1 MKKSA
6 ITKEAVFCVIM
17 LYAGGCA
24 AYKYMQTEDRFCGS
38 AVSKAEA
45 MTAAEQVLAGM
56 QFEIEKLDTEAGY
69 IRTQPLAGAQT
80 FEFWRGDNVGS
91 FNRAEADLHSI
102 RRTVELTVSEQAG
115 QLCVNCNATTQR
127 LSVAGEQTAERS
139 YRAMSGQTS
148 IQKISHE
155 QKGNMTWLDLG
166 RDSQLETEILKRI
179 ESRLTADKK
188 QLAAAKPATGG

>member
-6 ITKEAVFCVIM
+6 IIKEAAIFVIM
-17 LYAGGCA
+17 MYLGGCA
-24 AYKYMQTEDRFCGS
+24 ENKYIKTEERLCVPG
-38 AVSKAEA
+38 VTEAEVMA
-45 MTAAEQVLAGM
+45 TAERVLAGM

-102 RRTVELTVSEQAG
+102 RRTVELNVSEQAG

-179 ESRLTADKK
+179 EKRLC
-188 QLAAAKPATGG
+188 AAKPATGG

>member
-1 MKKSA
+1 MKKDVIIKGA
-6 ITKEAVFCVIM
+6 GIFVIAVF
-17 LYAGGCA
+17 LAGCA
-24 AYKYMQTEDRFCGS
+24 ADKYTQTQDKLCVQ
-38 AVSKAEA
+38 AISKAEA

-102 RRTVELTVSEQAG
+102 RRTVELNVSEQAG
-115 QLCVNCNATTQR
+115 ELCVNCNATSQR

-148 IQKISHE
+148 IQKISRE

-179 ESRLTADKK
+179 EKRLS
-188 QLAAAKPATGG
+188 AAKPATGG